1 MSTSLATYS
10 IQLVLLRGRED
21 ERNLLLSFK
30 KRCLVGG
37 IYSPI
42 LNTCMKKILTM
53 LMTLLTVAVSM
64 SALGLAIHG
73 GAEAGLAVN

>member
-1 MSTSLATYS
+1 L
-10 IQLVLLRGRED
+10 LLR
-21 ERNLLLSFK
+21 FK
-30 KRCLVGG
+30 KRCLVEGK
-37 IYSPI
+37 YPPI
-42 LNTCMKKILTM
+42 LNTCMKKILAV

>member
-1 MSTSLATYS
+1 MRNEEKY
-10 IQLVLLRGRED
+10 LLR
-21 ERNLLLSFK
+21 SSK
-30 KRCLVGG
+30 KNCLVGG
-37 IYSPI
+37 IYPPI
-42 LNTCMKKILTM
+42 LNTCMKKILAM